1 MAPYRN
7 GSPWASRR
15 PPSDDNSIVDE
26 LRALAARGIRF
37 SASFARGP
45 AWHLAL
51 ALASRAAL
59 QFRRNL
65 TSRRLLSFP
74 HLMVAMWLLVLL
86 WGERWV
92 FGTKVEQCRWDKWE
106 KWPAGITPHR
116 VVLVADPQLIDP
128 HSYPGRPWPVNPLTY
143 LVTDNYLRRSYN
155 QLVSQLRPTT
165 VFFLGDLFDGGREW
179 KTSHGEFKDPAWN
192 HRPGDEKAL
201 LKKWNKRYG
210 QDFWLKEYGR
220 FGDIFL
226 DPWRKAAKMYHGAA
240 GERGPRIITSLP
252 GNHDLGFGS
261 EVKIPVRD
269 RFEMFFGEGN
279 RVDVV
284 GNHTF
289 VSVDTVSLSAD
300 TSEQRGVVGG
310 VFAPA
315 QNFLESVAWIK
326 RKAVTKELRHQQ
338 HRVEEVQFPHRV
350 EDLAHADFKD
360 SPKLVLGSDGPDL
373 PSILLTHVPLYRPPG
388 TPCGPLREHWPP
400 AKPPKGEKGPVFP
413 DQRNAL
419 PVSAGYQ
426 YQTVLSEQDSADLIS
441 KIGNV
446 VHAFSGD
453 DHDYCELTHD
463 SKQANVREITVKSIS
478 MAMGVPTPGFVMVSL
493 YNPID
498 ADGKPLPGAPKT
510 TLQTHLCLLPSQ
522 LHTFS
527 RYAVFLVMTII
538 VLGVRAFLV
547 PVLGLTPFALPP
559 LRRSAAV
566 LLPMF
571 KAKGRDDDHDNKKWG
586 STNSGASGFSTPSPL
601 TSRNNQSI
609 SNSYGYDGGGGARS
623 NGRPA
628 GVSSSASGK
637 MRHSSQRQS
646 KGNGGK
652 WGWGANS
659 DPSRSPRI
667 EIHSDD
673 LDYDVYGYSANG
685 KWKAA
690 RRPVR
695 PSGLAAVGHE
705 FVTTLWR
712 VVWMVV
718 CIWAWL
724 AWKG

>member
-15 PPSDDNSIVDE
+15 SPLDDNSIVDE
-26 LRALAARGIRF
+26 LRASAARAMRF
-37 SASFARGP
+37 AASFARGP

-51 ALASRAAL
+51 SLLSRAAL
-59 QFRRNL
+59 QVRRNL

-92 FGTKVEQCRWDKWE
+92 FGTKVEQCRWDRWE
-106 KWPAGITPHR
+106 KWPTGITPHR

-155 QLVSQLRPTT
+155 QLVSQLHPSTI
-165 VFFLGDLFDGGREW
+165 FFLGDLFDGGREW
-179 KTSHGEFKDPAWN
+179 KTEHGEFKDPTWS
-192 HRPGDEKAL
+192 HRPGDEQAL
-201 LKKWNKRYG
+201 LKTWNKRYG

-226 DPWRKAAKMYHGAA
+226 DPWKKAAKKHDSSAA
-240 GERGPRIITSLP
+240 QRGPRIITSLP

-261 EVKIPVRD
+261 EVKLSVRN
-269 RFEMFFGEGN
+269 RFETFFGEGN
-279 RVDVV
+279 RVDVI

-300 TSEQRGVVGG
+300 ASEQRGVVGD
-310 VFAPA
+310 VFAPT
-315 QNFLESVAWIK
+315 QNFLKSVAWIK
-326 RKAVTKELRHQQ
+326 RKAVAKALRHQQ
-338 HRVEEVQFPHRV
+338 KRVEEVQFPHRI
-350 EDLAHADFKD
+350 EDLVNADFKD
-360 SPKLVLGSDGPDL
+360 SPKLVSGSGGPDF

-413 DQRNAL
+413 DHRNAIS
-419 PVSAGYQ
+419 VSGGYQ
-426 YQTVLSEQDSADLIS
+426 YQNVLGEQDSADLIS
-441 KIGNV
+441 SIGNV

-463 SKQANVREITVKSIS
+463 SRQANVREITVKSIS

-522 LHTFS
+522 FHTFS
-527 RYAVFLVMTII
+527 RYLVFLIMTMI

-547 PVLGLTPFALPP
+547 PILRLTPFALPP
-559 LRRSAAV
+559 LRRSGAM
-566 LLPMF
+566 LPMS
-571 KAKGRDDDHDNKKWG
+571 KAKGRDDEHDESWR
-586 STNSGASGFSTPSPL
+586 SPNSGASGFSTPSL
-601 TSRNNQSI
+601 SASHSRDGNR
-609 SNSYGYDGGGGARS
+609 SNGYGYDGAKSS
-623 NGRPA
+623 NGGPA
-628 GVSSSASGK
+628 GMSSSASGK
-637 MRHSSQRQS
+637 LRHSSQRQS
-646 KGNGGK
+646 KAGGGGGK

-659 DPSRSPRI
+659 EPMRSPRI

-673 LDYDVYGYSANG
+673 VDYDVYSYSANG

-690 RRPVR
+690 RRPRR
-695 PSGLAAVGHE
+695 PSGLAAMVRE
-705 FVTTLWR
+705 LVATLWR
-712 VVWMVV
+712 VVWMVL